1 MRAAILGLTFL
12 SAVAC
17 SPAQRTVVG
26 GGVAVVGLAVTT
38 VAVTSMAR
46 SCDQRAQSSCSQNFD
61 SSYNSNPS
69 PPETAIPVALGGL
82 GVAILGGVIMASSS
96 DRNDPSH
103 GSSSP
108 PMGTLVTHA
117 APQSVAALDP
127 ADAVGMAIAHLVLVG
142 MAGFD
147 KPPALSGVDDKQSR
161 LSVQGRY
168 AELSNLRVQTT
179 ASQSWLTLHACYE
192 FETEWR
198 LISLSTLRGCSAAP

>member
-1 MRAAILGLTFL
+1 MRRTVLGLMFL
-12 SAVAC
+12 AAAAC

-46 SCDQRAQSSCSQNFD
+46 SCDQRTQPSCSQN
-61 SSYNSNPS
+61 YNSNPS

-82 GVAILGGVIMASSS
+82 GVAILGGVIMATSADRS
-96 DRNDPSH
+96 DPAS
-103 GSSSP
+103 GPSSP
-108 PMGTLVTHA
+108 PMGTLVTHV
-117 APQSVAALDP
+117 APESVAALDP
-127 ADAVGMAIAHLVLVG
+127 ADAVGMAIAQLVLVG

-147 KPPALSGVDDKQSR
+147 KPPTLTGVDDKQSR
-161 LSVQGRY
+161 LNVHGQH

-179 ASQSWLTLHACYE
+179 SSRSWLTLSACYE

-198 LISLSTLRGCSAAP
+198 LVSLGTTRGCSP